1 MDIKLKIP
9 EGYLNEEMRDGYLVS
24 SEMKKIWVVELDLLN
39 EFIRVCDKYNIIYF
53 ANGGTMLGAARHKGF
68 IPWDNDIDIMMFR
81 TEYEKLCKIAPS
93 EFKAPYFF
101 QTEDSDPGSLR
112 GHAQLRNSNTTG
124 ILNSELNKK
133 LKFNQGI
140 FIDIFP
146 MDNIPDDEKER
157 NDFLNYANKLKS
169 IFRRKRRLFMLRG
182 HFYFRKNVFRLFYD
196 YICIYFI
203 SKRKLEENARKSLLD
218 YETFISQYKDI
229 PTKASRVPLT
239 LNTEYYRK
247 DFLDVEYLP
256 FEMLKIAVPSGYLN
270 VLRDCYGSW
279 EKPIKTVTIHGGVFF
294 DTEKSYL
301 DYL

>member
-81 TEYEKLCKIAPS
+81 TEYEKLCNIAPS
-93 EFKAPYFF
+93 EFKVPYFF
-101 QTEDSDPGSLR
+101 QTEDTDPGSLR

-124 ILNSELNKK
+124 ILKNELNKK

-146 MDNIPDDEKER
+146 MDNIPDDENER
-157 NDFLNYANKLKS
+157 NNFLNQANKLKS
-169 IFRRKRRLFMLRG
+169 IFRRKRRLFRLRG
-182 HFYFRKNVFRLFYD
+182 HFFFRKNVFFLFYD
-196 YICIYFI
+196 YICIYFT
-203 SKRKLEENARKSLLD
+203 SKRKLEENARNSLID
-218 YETFISQYKDI
+218 YETFVSKYKDI

-247 DFLDVEYLP
+247 DFIDVEYLP

-279 EKPIKTVTIHGGVFF
+279 EKPIKTVTIHGGIIF